1 MYKYNYLTLP
11 LLVHEYEE
19 LCSLALILWSL
30 SVILLMNLKCL
41 IHLICLSLQYKY
53 LLFLVSEL
61 IQSYSCLFPVW
72 KNKEQFKLFNTINV
86 IIKTMCMQCIGTF
99 FFWKWLDKIFTTPIF
114 VKCFYFDKRLLTAV
128 LASVVTVYLQL
139 SWTNKKI
146 LSPSA
151 SLLTSTRVT
160 WNKVHCRTKISLL

>member
-1 MYKYNYLTLP
+1 MLIPDLIRHTWLNIRRLQRHHVLDFSSVFLQFFLIIKVSQLKVTQKFQFMYKYNYLTLP

-30 SVILLMNLKCL
+30 SVILLTDLKCL
-41 IHLICLSLQYKY
+41 NHLICLSLQFKY
-53 LLFLVSEL
+53 LFLVDEL

-99 FFWKWLDKIFTTPIF
+99 FFWKWLDKIFKYCHNTHLCQMF
-114 VKCFYFDKRLLTAV
+114 LL
-128 LASVVTVYLQL
+128 
-139 SWTNKKI
+139 W
-146 LSPSA
+146 
-151 SLLTSTRVT
+151 
-160 WNKVHCRTKISLL
+160 